1 VAKRKSLPLLLSDG
15 PIMLGIRSPA
25 TDGVLMARTTVRARG
40 VSRIATMGVA
50 PIREVSP
57 AERSLE
63 FIEQALQSAVPNWI
77 RRHAP
82 VVPR

>member
-1 VAKRKSLPLLLSDG
+1 
-15 PIMLGIRSPA
+15 
-25 TDGVLMARTTVRARG
+25 VLARG
-40 VSRIATMGVA
+40 LSRVTTIGA
-50 PIREVSP
+50 PSIKKVSP

-63 FIEQALQSAVPNWI
+63 FIEQALQSAVQNWI